1 MENVAGILLIAG
13 SLLFNFAAF
22 SPISMKVFPER
33 DPQQR
38 IGYVRDDARGWLIAN
53 LCFGSGALVAA
64 VGLGAFAAHAQDA
77 SQESLVKIVMILSG
91 GAALIGMVL
100 WVFITYQRLVLPPE
114 ELFGGVTSDRAT
126 FTIYTV
132 LTQIAIVLLGIVLVE
147 MDYPGWLGWGV
158 AALAAASM
166 AAFFYFKDMPPFTHY
181 VLLLVV
187 GIMLAR

>member
-1 MENVAGILLIAG
+1 METLSGIMLIVG

-33 DPQQR
+33 DPHKR
-38 IGYVRDDARGWLIAN
+38 ISYIRHDPRGWLIAN
-53 LCFGSGALVAA
+53 LFFGSGALVAA
-64 VGLGAFAAHAQDA
+64 VGMGAFAAHTQDI
-77 SQESLVKIVMILSG
+77 SQDNLIRVLMILSAA
-91 GAALIGMVL
+91 AALIGVIC
-100 WVFITYQRLVLPPE
+100 WVSITYQRLVLPSE
-114 ELFGGVTSDRAT
+114 ELFGGATSDRAT

-132 LTQIAIVLLGIVLVE
+132 LTQVAVMLLGVVLAQ
-147 MDYPGWLGWGV
+147 MDYPGWLGWSV

-166 AAFFYFKDMPPFTHY
+166 AAFFYFRDMPPFTHY